1 MSVTLNTVVFN
12 SYRTLPDSMTLASPL
27 HTLSV
32 TDTLQY
38 SRVFPKPTK
47 DNLGVARPRFKRVK
61 TLTLAGGIKKD
72 AIIEVGGSIP
82 VGASSS
88 DILAL
93 LDDTADALAE
103 QNAKDLFTAL
113 DINA

>member
-1 MSVTLNTVVFN
+1 MPVTLNTVVFN
-12 SYRTLPDSMTLASPL
+12 PYRTLPDSATLASSL
-27 HTLSV
+27 NTLSV
-32 TDTLQY
+32 TDTLQL

-47 DNLGVARPRFKRVK
+47 DNLGVARPRVKRVK
-61 TLTLAGGIKKD
+61 TLTLADGSKKD
-72 AIIEVGGSIP
+72 AIIEVSGSIP
-82 VGASSS
+82 VGASTT

-93 LDDTADALAE
+93 LDDTADALDD

>member
-12 SYRTLPDSMTLASPL
+12 SYRTLPDSMTLASSL

-61 TLTLAGGIKKD
+61 TLTLADGSKKD
-72 AIIEVGGSIP
+72 AIIEVSGSIP

-103 QNAKDLFTAL
+103 QNSKDLFTAL